1 MNFVLIREGQAPEEL
16 GIRQMTQYL
25 SGSLNISLPSL
36 DNLTD
41 AQWPDFLSFLS
52 EHSIYPLT
60 VADTPTF
67 DPETEKLGAY
77 SIAQIN
83 GAWIKSRP
91 VVALS
96 AEELTAIADRKER
109 QYEKDLLN
117 TAALALV
124 RWQAGDA
131 TQQDFLDT
139 VAAVKALHGKT
150 L

>member
-1 MNFVLIREGQAPEEL
+1 MHFVLIRDGQAPEEL
-16 GIRQMTQYL
+16 GFRQIAQYL

-36 DNLTD
+36 GDLTD
-41 AQWPDFLSFLS
+41 AQWPNFLSFLA
-52 EHSIYPLT
+52 EHNIYPLT

-77 SIAQIN
+77 HIAQVN

-109 QYEKDLLN
+109 QYEKELLN
-117 TAALALV
+117 IAGLALV

-131 TQQDFLDT
+131 TQQDFIDT

-150 L
+150 